1 MNDAPFELFPP
12 SADRSAAVET
22 KIGFGNWCTH
32 GSRTMM
38 FDELAAILTDLTAA
52 AEPTAFAEAV
62 IDSNRL
68 AKQTTATRRS
78 TLRHLRELYA
88 LDTLVPLYR
97 VFRRLW
103 DIDPKGRQLLA
114 LLLALARDPLLAATA
129 PVVVSLPEGAEYQ
142 RKAMRTALLAIFPD
156 RMNESTIDK
165 VARNTASS
173 WAQSGH
179 LEGRTFKLRRRVSP
193 TPVAVA
199 YALYIAHSAGFSIQE
214 SLSSGWLRVLDC
226 EPASAIENATLAKRL
241 GLIDFRMAGNVID
254 VQLERLDPL
263 SLFNQQMR

>member
-1 MNDAPFELFPP
+1 MSETPFLFFPRT
-12 SADRSAAVET
+12 ADRLGAIET

-38 FDELAAILTDLTAA
+38 FDELAAILSDLPAT
-52 AEPTAFAEAV
+52 AEPASFAEAV

-68 AKQTTATRRS
+68 AKQTTATRRA

-97 VFRRLW
+97 IFRRLW

-114 LLLALARDPLLAATA
+114 LLLALARDPLLTATA

-142 RKAMRTALLAIFPD
+142 RNAMRNALLASFPD
-156 RMNESTIDK
+156 RMNESTLDK

-179 LEGRTFKLRRRVSP
+179 LQGRTFKLRRRVSP
-193 TPVAVA
+193 TPAAVA
-199 YALYIAHSAGFSIQE
+199 FALYIAHGAGFSIQE
-214 SLSSGWLRVLDC
+214 SFICGWLRVLDC
-226 EPASAIENATLAKRL
+226 ELTTAIENAALAKRL

-254 VQLERLDPL
+254 LQLERLDPL
-263 SLFNQQMR
+263 SPLNRQMR